1 MTNFMI
7 VPSGIAPLS
16 QPIDDVYNGL
26 LASKHKQI
34 TRNTYR
40 LALKHFAN
48 FLTTGTVSKGK
59 KIDLVESQVKLIL
72 LEYLTFDAKT
82 ANAYLGA
89 YQNAMIEA
97 GLTPNTINVKLAS
110 VKALVKYAFDYEQC
124 NFLLDKVRSLSPEIY
139 RDTKGTSPE
148 NINLILTS
156 IDQLSVSGKRDYAIL
171 RLLWDNGLRRGE
183 VSSLNIEDFNEAD
196 STLKIKG
203 KGKLSKEAIYLSPK
217 TCEAIKQW
225 LAVRYN
231 PNPSQPLFIALDR
244 AFNGH
249 RLSTKSIYC
258 LTKKH
263 SEGVKELSPHK
274 IRHSAITAVL
284 DATNG
289 NVRLAQK
296 FSRHKNL
303 DVLSRYDDNR
313 IELQKEAVNLLANL
327 A

>member
-1 MTNFMI
+1 
-7 VPSGIAPLS
+7 
-16 QPIDDVYNGL
+16 
-26 LASKHKQI
+26 
-34 TRNTYR
+34 
-40 LALKHFAN
+40 
-48 FLTTGTVSKGK
+48 
-59 KIDLVESQVKLIL
+59 
-72 LEYLTFDAKT
+72 
-82 ANAYLGA
+82 
-89 YQNAMIEA
+89 
-97 GLTPNTINVKLAS
+97 
-110 VKALVKYAFDYEQC
+110 
-124 NFLLDKVRSLSPEIY
+124 
-139 RDTKGTSPE
+139 
-148 NINLILTS
+148 
-156 IDQLSVSGKRDYAIL
+156 
-171 RLLWDNGLRRGE
+171 

-203 KGKLSKEAIYLSPK
+203 KGKLNKEAIYLSSK

-225 LAVRYN
+225 LAVRYK

-263 SEGVKELSPHK
+263 SESVKELSPHK

-284 DATNG
+284 DASNG

-303 DVLSRYDDNR
+303 DVLCKYDDNR
-313 IELQKEAVNLLANL
+313 IELQKEAVNLLATL